1 MGKIE
6 RMVFMEVKALFPALT
21 LCVRVYDYL
30 STKCKAFQSKKI
42 KFFIFLLSTTVFAT
56 GIYTGGFPLY
66 EFSKHL
72 TIILVEPLLSV
83 EPLPTVIAVGLVFFV
98 KIYKQTSALIA
109 AIISDISYWV
119 LWQLNN

>member
-42 KFFIFLLSTTVFAT
+42 KFFISNKNKIL
-56 GIYTGGFPLY
+56 PP
-66 EFSKHL
+66 K
-72 TIILVEPLLSV
+72 IILSLSK
-83 EPLPTVIAVGLVFFV
+83 EDHRGPEYLKKQVFRAF
-98 KIYKQTSALIA
+98 
-109 AIISDISYWV
+109 SYV
-119 LWQLNN
+119 P